1 MKWNTSSQQKQSSI
15 IKTAK
20 TSKASNKETDFILG
34 MVTLTVLVE
43 KLDNQN
49 CIGMTLLT
57 SYYKYYMSTKRCL
70 FSVYTQVVVKWLLL
84 RVNMSNFGL

>member
-34 MVTLTVLVE
+34 LVTLTVLVE

-57 SYYKYYMSTKRCL
+57 SYYKYYMSTK
-70 FSVYTQVVVKWLLL
+70 S
-84 RVNMSNFGL
+84 